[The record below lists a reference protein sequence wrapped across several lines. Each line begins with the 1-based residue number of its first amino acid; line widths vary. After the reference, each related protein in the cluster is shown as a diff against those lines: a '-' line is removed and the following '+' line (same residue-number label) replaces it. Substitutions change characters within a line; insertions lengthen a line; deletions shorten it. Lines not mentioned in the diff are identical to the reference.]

1 MDYLKLFNEI
11 IKIATPLNSN
21 KAEATSL
28 EQLLADTGLDSLDL
42 LMVGIYLAEIY
53 GVPEETAKNAN
64 VAKTVEELISFMI
77 FHKTKEPES
86 VESAIESIK

>member
-42 LMVGIYLAEIY
+42 LMVGIYLAEIF
-53 GVPEETAKNAN
+53 GVSEEQAKQVQAQ
-64 VAKTVEELISFMI
+64 TVGEMI
-77 FHKTKEPES
+77 NYMHFYRTKEPVS
-86 VESAIESIK
+86 VEEAIKSIQ

>member
-1 MDYLKLFNEI
+1 MDYLHLFNEV

-53 GVPEETAKNAN
+53 GVSEE
-64 VAKTVEELISFMI
+64 VAKQMQPKTVSDMVNYMHFNR
-77 FHKTKEPES
+77 TKEPTS
-86 VESAIESIK
+86 VEEAIKGIQ

>member
-42 LMVGIYLAEIY
+42 LMVGIYLAEIF
-53 GVPEETAKNAN
+53 GVSEEQAKQ
-64 VAKTVEELISFMI
+64 VQAKTVGEMISYMHFYR
-77 FHKTKEPES
+77 TKEPVS
-86 VESAIESIK
+86 VEEAIKSIQ

>member
-1 MDYLKLFNEI
+1 MDHLKLFNEI

-42 LMVGIYLAEIY
+42 LMVGIYLSEIF
-53 GVPEETAKNAN
+53 GVSEEIAKQMQPQ
-64 VAKTVEELISFMI
+64 TVGDMI
-77 FHKTKEPES
+77 AYMLEHKTKEPAS
-86 VESAIESIK
+86 VEEAIKSIQ

>member
-11 IKIATPLNSN
+11 IKISTPLNSN

-42 LMVGIYLAEIY
+42 LMVGVYLAEIF
-53 GVPEETAKNAN
+53 GVNEEQAKL
-64 VAKTVEELISFMI
+64 VQAKTVGEMISYMHFYR
-77 FHKTKEPES
+77 TKEPSSLE
-86 VESAIESIK
+86 EAIKSIQ

>member
-28 EQLLADTGLDSLDL
+28 NQPLADTGLDSLDL
-42 LMVGIYLAEIY
+42 LMVGIYLSEIF
-53 GVPEETAKNAN
+53 GVSEDIAKQMKPE
-64 VAKTVEELISFMI
+64 TVGDMI
-77 FHKTKEPES
+77 AYMQEHKTKEPVS
-86 VESAIESIK
+86 VEDAIKSIQ

>member
-42 LMVGIYLAEIY
+42 LMVGIYLSEIF
-53 GVPEETAKNAN
+53 GVSEEIAKQ
-64 VAKTVEELISFMI
+64 VQAKTVGEMI
-77 FHKTKEPES
+77 NYMHFNRTKEPTS
-86 VESAIESIK
+86 VEEAIKGIQ

>member
-28 EQLLADTGLDSLDL
+28 EQMLADTGLDSLDL
-42 LMVGIYLAEIY
+42 LMVGVYLAEIF
-53 GVPEETAKNAN
+53 GVNEEQAKQ
-64 VAKTVEELISFMI
+64 VQAKTVGEMVSYMH
-77 FHKTKEPES
+77 FHRTKEPAT
-86 VESAIESIK
+86 VEEAIKSIQ

>member
-42 LMVGIYLAEIY
+42 LMVGIYLAEVY
-53 GVPEETAKNAN
+53 GVSEE
-64 VAKTVEELISFMI
+64 VAKQMQPNTVGDMI
-77 FHKTKEPES
+77 AYMQEHKTKEPAS
-86 VESAIESIK
+86 VEEAIKNIQ

>member
-28 EQLLADTGLDSLDL
+28 EQLLVDTGLDSLDL

-53 GVPEETAKNAN
+53 GVSEEI
-64 VAKTVEELISFMI
+64 AKTMQPKTVGDMITFMQSN
-77 FHKTKEPES
+77 KSKEPES